1 MEDKI
6 NLRNFCI
13 IAHIDHGKSTLADRF
28 IQKSGQVTQREFCEQ
43 LLDGMELER
52 ERGITIKASAVAL
65 DYTIGSQKYRFNL
78 IDTPGHVD
86 FSYEVSRALK
96 ACEGAVLLVD
106 AVQGVEA
113 QTISNFYLALEEG
126 LTILPVLNKID
137 LPAARI
143 KEVKEE
149 IETILGLEQEDVIAV
164 SAKTGEGVDTLIQ
177 KIVEKMP
184 PPKLILDSPLRALV
198 FDAQY
203 DEYRGVIVYVRVF
216 SGKVKRG
223 DRIRLLG
230 AGAVYEVSEVGV
242 FRPKMTVQDSLEAG
256 AVGYV
261 IAGIKRIQDIHVGE
275 TITNAEAE
283 NVDPLT
289 GYREPKPM
297 VFCSF
302 FPGLES
308 DSQALKRALE
318 RLQLNDAAIKFE
330 PTQSEALGYGFRCG
344 FLGLLHMEIAQER
357 LERELNVDVV
367 QTAPSVSYQVLL
379 KTGELE
385 QVETPSKLPPPDKI
399 AEIREPMMDV
409 SIVLPNDHIGAVMRL
424 CEIRRGELRSTQYL
438 GPKRCLL
445 VFRIPLAEI
454 IYDFYD
460 KLKSITRGLAT
471 MDYEFKGYEKADLV
485 KLDILVAGK
494 RVDPLSMIVHRSK
507 AYETGKSILKILRKE
522 IPRHLFD
529 VVLQAAIG
537 SRIIAKE
544 SIRAMGKNVTAK
556 CYGGDITRKMKLLK
570 KQREGKKRMKQ
581 IGNVTVPQSAFHAV
595 LKRTED

>member
-1 MEDKI
+1 MESDL

-28 IQKSGQVTQREFCEQ
+28 IQRSGQVAQREFCEQ

-65 DYTIGSQKYRFNL
+65 DYTLNSKRYRFNL

-106 AVQGVEA
+106 AAQGVEA

-126 LTILPVLNKID
+126 LTIIPALNKID
-137 LPAARI
+137 LAAARI

-149 IETILGLEQEDVIAV
+149 IETILGLEKEEVLEV
-164 SAKTGEGVDTLIQ
+164 SAKTGQGLEALMQ
-177 KIVEKMP
+177 RIVEKIP
-184 PPKLILDSPLRALV
+184 SPERLVDALLRALV

-203 DEYRGVIVYVRVF
+203 DEYRGVVVYVRVF
-216 SGKVKRG
+216 NGSIRRG
-223 DRIRLLG
+223 DRIRLLSTG
-230 AGAVYEVSEVGV
+230 STYEVSEVGV
-242 FRPKMTVQDSLEAG
+242 FRPKMTPQETLSAG
-256 AVGYV
+256 EVGYV
-261 IAGIKRIQDIHVGE
+261 IAGIKRIQDVHVGE
-275 TITNAEAE
+275 TLTSAEAE
-283 NVDPLT
+283 GVEPLP

-318 RLQLNDAAIKFE
+318 RLQLNDAAIRFE

-367 QTAPSVSYQVLL
+367 QTAPSTSYQVLL

-385 QVETPSKLPPPDKI
+385 NIETPSKLPTPDKI
-399 AEIREPMMDV
+399 LEVREPMMEV
-409 SIVLPNDHIGAVMRL
+409 SIVLPNDYIGAVMRL
-424 CEIRRGELRSTQYL
+424 CEIRRGTLKSTQYL
-438 GPKRCLL
+438 GTKRCLL
-445 VFRIPLAEI
+445 VFKMPLAEI

-485 KLDILVAGK
+485 KLDILIAGK
-494 RVDPLSMIVHRSK
+494 RADPLSMIVHRSK
-507 AYETGKSILKILRKE
+507 AYETGKSILKVLRKE

-544 SIRAMGKNVTAK
+544 SIRAMAKNVTAK

-581 IGNVTVPQSAFHAV
+581 IGQVTVPQSAFRAV
-595 LKRTED
+595 LRRFEE